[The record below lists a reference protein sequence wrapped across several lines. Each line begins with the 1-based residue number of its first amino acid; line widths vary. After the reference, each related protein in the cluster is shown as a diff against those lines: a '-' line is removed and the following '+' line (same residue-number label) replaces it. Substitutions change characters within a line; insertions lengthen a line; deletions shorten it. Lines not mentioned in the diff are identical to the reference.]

1 MNYPENIAEKLGF
14 HQIKEHIQEACLS
27 PMGAEYAAKMKFSTR
42 FPVVKQWV
50 EQVHE
55 MKQIMAEHGG
65 EWPQQDYFDLRPWFA
80 PLTLDGHY
88 LAPEEWR
95 DWHRGLDILY
105 QVIRFFAGIDA
116 EKYPEISKITQ
127 AYIKKEEEQGFNF
140 RQIIPIIQELDRVF
154 DINGQIKETASA
166 ALGDL
171 RRKRF
176 AEEQN
181 LRKKLDS
188 YIQQAYKEGWVSK
201 DFSLTLR
208 NGRMVIPLAAEHKRK
223 IKGFVQDESDTGKTV
238 YLEPA
243 DALVLNNEIKSLES
257 AERREIIQILSR
269 LSDRVRPMVPML
281 TAWYQWLGIIDFVRA
296 KAVWAIEHDAI
307 LPHVKSKPWVE
318 WKGARHPILEESLA
332 KIGKKIKALDIKL
345 DDQKRIMV
353 VSGPN
358 AGGKSVTLSTIGLL
372 QYLFQSG
379 CLVPVTEGSTMGFFD
394 QIFLDMGDEQNLENE
409 LSTYSSHLSNMRHFL
424 AHAQDKTLLLV
435 DEFGTGTEPSLGGA
449 IAESILEKLADKGA
463 YGAINTHFG
472 NLKSLADRKQ
482 GLFNAAMR
490 YDTTHLEPQFILD
503 MGKPGS
509 SFAFEIAQKIGLPN
523 QIIENARKKLG
534 KNQVDF
540 DKLLMETETEKQIWE
555 AKNTSLALQLAQ
567 AESIKEQYS
576 SLKNHLEE
584 EQKRLLNL
592 AKAEAKQL
600 VKEANQKIEQTI
612 REIKEKS
619 AEKEVT
625 KEIRKGLNEFTEK
638 KLQVQAPKAAEKP
651 QKTTIQGPISVGSWV
666 SIKQADGEGA
676 IGEVMELKGKDAVVA
691 LGGIR
696 TTIKLNRLEQVK
708 APKAEKTTR
717 TAMRGID
724 INDRMAHFALTLDV
738 RGKRGE
744 EVYVILDQYMNDAL
758 LLGVPEVRILHG
770 KGDGILRNLVKEQLK
785 RYREIKSVQDEHA
798 DRGGAGIS
806 IVTFK

>member
-1 MNYPENIAEKLGF
+1 
-14 HQIKEHIQEACLS
+14 
-27 PMGAEYAAKMKFSTR
+27 
-42 FPVVKQWV
+42 
-50 EQVHE
+50 
-55 MKQIMAEHGG
+55 
-65 EWPQQDYFDLRPWFA
+65 
-80 PLTLDGHY
+80 
-88 LAPEEWR
+88 
-95 DWHRGLDILY
+95 
-105 QVIRFFAGIDA
+105 
-116 EKYPEISKITQ
+116 
-127 AYIKKEEEQGFNF
+127 
-140 RQIIPIIQELDRVF
+140 
-154 DINGQIKETASA
+154 
-166 ALGDL
+166 
-171 RRKRF
+171 
-176 AEEQN
+176 
-181 LRKKLDS
+181 
-188 YIQQAYKEGWVSK
+188 
-201 DFSLTLR
+201 
-208 NGRMVIPLAAEHKRK
+208 
-223 IKGFVQDESDTGKTV
+223 
-238 YLEPA
+238 
-243 DALVLNNEIKSLES
+243 
-257 AERREIIQILSR
+257 
-269 LSDRVRPMVPML
+269 
-281 TAWYQWLGIIDFVRA
+281 
-296 KAVWAIEHDAI
+296 
-307 LPHVKSKPWVE
+307 
-318 WKGARHPILEESLA
+318 
-332 KIGKKIKALDIKL
+332 
-345 DDQKRIMV
+345 
-353 VSGPN
+353 
-358 AGGKSVTLSTIGLL
+358 
-372 QYLFQSG
+372 
-379 CLVPVTEGSTMGFFD
+379 MGFFD

-666 SIKQADGEGA
+666 RIKQSDGEGA
-676 IGEVMELKGKDAVVA
+676 VGEVMELKGKDAVVA

-708 APKAEKTTR
+708 APKAEKSTR

-785 RYREIKSVQDEHA
+785 RYREIKLVQDEHA